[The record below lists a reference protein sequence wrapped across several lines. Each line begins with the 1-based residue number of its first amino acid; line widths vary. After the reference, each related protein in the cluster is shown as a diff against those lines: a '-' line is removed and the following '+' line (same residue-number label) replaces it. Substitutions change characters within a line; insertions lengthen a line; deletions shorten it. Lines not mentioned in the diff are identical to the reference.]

1 MKEYLIFAIYLYI
14 SKHKKTTAKEL
25 GDMFEI
31 STRSVYRYID
41 ALSLCGVPVITK
53 IGRGGGIELVGK
65 IKLEWLV
72 LSDDEKNKLIKYI
85 KNIDD
90 KDIVRILEKIIY

>member
-1 MKEYLIFAIYLYI
+1 MKEYLIFAIFLHI
-14 SKHKKTTAKEL
+14 SRHKKTTAKEL
-25 GDMFEI
+25 SKRFEL

-72 LSDDEKNKLIKYI
+72 LSEDEKNKLKKFIKD
-85 KNIDD
+85 IDD
-90 KDIVRILEKIIY
+90 KKIIKILEKIIN